1 MNKNAA
7 QLESELNQT
16 DSRIRELE
24 NERSNQ
30 TATFEATQ
38 QAFVAGKSDVNQLHA
53 EQSKLTLVSQSI
65 EHLRAFYQR
74 LKSAFERQSAEERR
88 GELLKQMAT
97 TANQVEPL
105 VNNYLETRTEFHEI
119 VADYAE
125 KLISKGEAYRTKQL
139 EYRAIINELQ
149 PTDEEIEESKV
160 DRRTRTMASATYFNH
175 PPLEYG
181 EAVSLAENLLMA
193 KINKQ
198 SQAQRIAKYHAKKA
212 AN

>member
-88 GELLKQMAT
+88 GELLKQMASS
-97 TANQVEPL
+97 ANAVSPL
-105 VNNYLETRTEFHEI
+105 VDDYRRARREFGLI
-119 VADYAE
+119 VEKYATILVAKNEKYCIQQRLYQSIFAD
-125 KLISKGEAYRTKQL
+125 LD
-139 EYRAIINELQ
+139 
-149 PTDEEIEESKV
+149 PTPEEITATGV
-160 DRRTRTMASATYFNH
+160 PQITRTMAATGFINH
-175 PPLEYG
+175 PAVEYE
-181 EAVSLAENLLMA
+181 EAVALAQSLLTA
-193 KINKQ
+193 KINKEA
-198 SQAQRIAKYHAKKA
+198 SQRRIASAKARQA